1 MYTQYPF
8 SLKPSVS
15 ANLIHM
21 LLLALLAVLTF
32 FRCSREKEVRIDYLG
47 QTPPGSTAALFAPGL
62 ISTDGYEHSAPAFS
76 PDGTV
81 VLWTVVNKSYRAS
94 MMEMTYQN
102 GLWSA
107 PRRPSFADSL
117 SDDYYP
123 SFSPDGRK
131 LYFSSRRKMP
141 DGYPQTP
148 DMRIWEV
155 ERNNNRW
162 ADPVPVDTTV
172 SAGHEYAHSIAAT
185 GTFYFSSSL
194 GEGTSLNLRRSA
206 KVNGTYDAPL
216 LLPYNINSVGYED
229 GPYVA
234 PDESFLIFES
244 QRPEGTNGGIDLY
257 ISFRTEDNEWG
268 TPVNMGPEVNSEK
281 AERFAR
287 LSPDGK
293 YLFFGS
299 NRNMSDTNWG
309 FDIYWI
315 DAKIIED
322 LRKNGSSGKRIE
334 QPLGQELMA
343 ALYSADMEASSALLK
358 EWLKTHPSSIDATS
372 IYSSVLRKQKQ
383 YAEAEQLL
391 SKIPSSWKE
400 NSTIIMES
408 ALAKFGVNKDDEAVR
423 MLAPILGEG
432 EQLHER
438 NLYMAKALLDMRLFD
453 RSDEYFERAMTVSP
467 ASYPYYDRARTYA
480 RLGEKDKAFAA
491 LEKTAAF
498 GNNSRTEFEDDP
510 ALAAL
515 KSDPR
520 WKTFLESVK

>member
-1 MYTQYPF
+1 
-8 SLKPSVS
+8 
-15 ANLIHM
+15 M
-21 LLLALLAVLTF
+21 LMLGLLAVLAF
-32 FRCSREKEVRIDYLG
+32 FRCSPEKEVRIVYLG
-47 QTPPGSTAALFAPGL
+47 QTLPGPTATLFAPGL
-62 ISTDGYEHSAPAFS
+62 ISTDGYEHSAPSFS

-94 MMEMTYQN
+94 MMEMTCEN

-141 DGYPQTP
+141 GGYPQTP

-155 ERNNNRW
+155 ERDNNGW
-162 ADPVPVDTTV
+162 ADPVPVDTAV
-172 SAGHEYAHSIAAT
+172 SEGHEYAHSITAT
-185 GTFYFSSSL
+185 GTFYFSSAL
-194 GEGTSLNLRRSA
+194 GDGTSLNIRRSA
-206 KVNGTYDAPL
+206 KVSGSYDAPL
-216 LLPYNINSVGYED
+216 LLPYNMNSVGYED

-257 ISFRTEDNEWG
+257 ISFRTEGNGWG
-268 TPVNMGPEVNSEK
+268 TPVNMGPAVNSEK

-315 DAKIIED
+315 DAKIIEE
-322 LRKNGSSGKRIE
+322 LRKNGSSGERIE
-334 QPLGQELMA
+334 QPLGQELMT
-343 ALYSADMEASSALLK
+343 ALYSADTEASAALLK
-358 EWLKTHPSSIDATS
+358 EWLKAHPTSIDATA

-391 SKIPSSWKE
+391 SKIPSSWEE
-400 NSTIIMES
+400 NGTIIMEL
-408 ALAKFGVNKDDEAVR
+408 ALVKFGMNKDDEAIR
-423 MLAPILGEG
+423 TLAPILGEG
-432 EQLHER
+432 EQLRER
-438 NLYMAKALLDMRLFD
+438 YLYMAKSLLDMTLFD
-453 RSDEYFERAMTVSP
+453 RSDEYFDRAMKISP
-467 ASYPYYDRARTYA
+467 ASYPYFDRARMYA

-491 LEKTAAF
+491 LEKTAGF

-520 WKTFLESVK
+520 WKTFLESVE